1 MDNNNIP
8 LEIIQLKKDIKNK
21 VLPISYIEIETGI
34 DQSQI
39 SRLLNNKYK
48 RKSENY
54 IKLCRFA
61 LNNCSLDPNELKIHL
76 AGRIEGLSC
85 QREKLT
91 LLALYSLIRNMD

>member
-21 VLPISYIEIETGI
+21 ALHISHIEIETGI

-61 LNNCSLDPNELKIHL
+61 LNNSGLDPNEIKVHL
-76 AGRIEGLSC
+76 VERIGGLSC

-91 LLALYSLIRNMD
+91 LITLYSLIRNMD

>member
-21 VLPISYIEIETGI
+21 ALHISHIEIENRRRSI
-34 DQSQI
+34 PDKVI
-39 SRLLNNKYK
+39 LLNNKYK

-61 LNNCSLDPNELKIHL
+61 LKII
-76 AGRIEGLSC
+76 G
-85 QREKLT
+85 
-91 LLALYSLIRNMD
+91 